1 MLKTGLRAKQRSS
14 KKNLKFQ
21 AANHQ
26 EKGLPPHKKVEVTK
40 HGKID
45 GASDGKNVWDDA
57 MGGLA
62 PRLLNLAVVKVV
74 EQSPVNV
81 VQFRN

>member
-1 MLKTGLRAKQRSS
+1 MLKTGLRAKQHSS

-26 EKGLPPHKKVEVTK
+26 EKGLPPHKVEVTK

-45 GASDGKNVWDDA
+45 GASDGKNGWDDA
-57 MGGLA
+57 MHGLA
-62 PRLLNLAVVKVV
+62 PRLFNLAVVKVI
-74 EQSPVNV
+74 EQNPVNMV
-81 VQFRN
+81 EFQN